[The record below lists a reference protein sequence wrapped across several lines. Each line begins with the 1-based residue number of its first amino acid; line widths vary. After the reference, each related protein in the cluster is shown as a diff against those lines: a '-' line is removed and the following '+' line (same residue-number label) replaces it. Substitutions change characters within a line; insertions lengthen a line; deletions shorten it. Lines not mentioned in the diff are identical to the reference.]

1 MKLDKVEI
9 CMTTVKGIFCALRNV
24 GAVCRNCEN
33 LSHRTGGDPDLG
45 YCSLA
50 EDFVVALDE
59 DFCQSFAFR
68 DEDACEKVFGMIIN
82 HVEDADD
89 IERSL

>member
-9 CMTTVKGIFCALRNV
+9 CMTAVNAVKVAFRNL

-50 EDFVVALDE
+50 EDYVVALDE

-68 DEDACEKVFGMIIN
+68 DEESCAKTFGMIMAE
-82 HVEDADD
+82 VENDDA
-89 IERSL
+89 EGSL

>member
-1 MKLDKVEI
+1 MKLDSVEI
-9 CMTTVKGIFCALRNV
+9 CMTAVNAVKVTFRNL

-33 LSHRTGGDPDLG
+33 LSHRTGGDDPDFG

-50 EDFVVALDE
+50 DDFVVALDE

-68 DEDACEKVFGMIIN
+68 DEDACAKTFGMIMME
-82 HVEDADD
+82 VEKDD
-89 IERSL
+89 DQTGV

>member
-9 CMTTVKGIFCALRNV
+9 CMTAVNAVKVTFRNL

-45 YCSLA
+45 YCSLV
-50 EDFVVALDE
+50 ENYVVALDE

-68 DEDACEKVFGMIIN
+68 DEESCAKTFGMIMME
-82 HVEDADD
+82 VEKDD
-89 IERSL
+89 DQTGV